1 MSDSHVTDLLKTLHT
16 TLEGTRTISDTDREL
31 LKKLAADIDGL
42 LAEPGAGA
50 TGPGREG
57 IVERLRAEVTKFEVS
72 HPDLT
77 ATLSH
82 VSKALGDM
90 GI

>member
-1 MSDSHVTDLLKTLHT
+1 MSESNVTNLLKQLHT
-16 TLEGTRTISDTDREL
+16 TLEGTQTISDTDREL

-42 LAEPGAGA
+42 LAEPNSADD
-50 TGPGREG
+50 GRASV
-57 IVERLRAEVTKFEVS
+57 VERLQAEVMRFEVS

-77 ATLSH
+77 ARLSH

>member
-1 MSDSHVTDLLKTLHT
+1 MSDQGVTNLLKQLHT

-31 LKKLAADIDGL
+31 LKMLAADIDGL
-42 LAEPGAGA
+42 LAGSGSAADAGRA
-50 TGPGREG
+50 GL
-57 IVERLRAEVTKFEVS
+57 VARLRTEVTRFEVS

>member
-1 MSDSHVTDLLKTLHT
+1 MLDGATSIAEK
-16 TLEGTRTISDTDREL
+16 DREL
-31 LKKLAADIDGL
+31 LKQLSVDIQAL
-42 LAEPGAGA
+42 LAQPG
-50 TGPGREG
+50 TVKREEHVT
-57 IVERLRAEVTKFEVS
+57 IINQLRASVTRFEVS

-77 ATLSH
+77 ATLAQ

>member
-1 MSDSHVTDLLKTLHT
+1 MSDPTVTNLLKQLHEK
-16 TLEGTRTISDTDREL
+16 LEGTSTISEADREL
-31 LKKLAADIDGL
+31 LRKLSADIEGLLDVPPAGNDRDGL
-42 LAEPGAGA
+42 L
-50 TGPGREG
+50 
-57 IVERLRAEVTKFEVS
+57 ERLRTEVTRFEVS

>member
-1 MSDSHVTDLLKTLHT
+1 MSDPTVTNLLKQLHEK
-16 TLEGTRTISDTDREL
+16 LEGTSTITETDREL
-31 LKKLAADIDGL
+31 LRKLSADIEGFLDVSPADHDRNGL
-42 LAEPGAGA
+42 
-50 TGPGREG
+50 
-57 IVERLRAEVTKFEVS
+57 IERLRTEVTRFEVS